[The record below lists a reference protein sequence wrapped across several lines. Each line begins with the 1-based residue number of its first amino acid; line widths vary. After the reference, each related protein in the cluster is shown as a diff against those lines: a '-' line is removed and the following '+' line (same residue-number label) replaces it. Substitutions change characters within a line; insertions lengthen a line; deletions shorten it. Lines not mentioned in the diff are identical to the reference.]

1 MCFLLDLF
9 LDSIP
14 LYRKKLAKE
23 MQEEAEEKDEDKET
37 GDDDDNDT
45 EDNWY
50 LAYNS

>member
-14 LYRKKLAKE
+14 LYRKE
-23 MQEEAEEKDEDKET
+23 MTKVLQEEAEEKDEDKEK
-37 GDDDDNDT
+37 GDDDDNNT